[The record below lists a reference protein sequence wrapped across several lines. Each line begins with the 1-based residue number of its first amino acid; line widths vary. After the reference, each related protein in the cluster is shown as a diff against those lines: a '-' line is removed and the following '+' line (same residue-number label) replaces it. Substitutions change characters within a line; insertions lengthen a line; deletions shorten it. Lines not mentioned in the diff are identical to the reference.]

1 MGGGCLAGL
10 VVFLLV
16 LISAFCVVC
25 DVSGWLGFGCVG
37 FGIGFCCLLACG

>member
-1 MGGGCLAGL
+1 MGDGCLAGL

-25 DVSGWLGFGCVG
+25 GISGWLV
-37 FGIGFCCLLACG
+37 LVVLVLV